1 MRSKMYCI
9 YIVNEQ
15 NKAYTKGI
23 YGNKDRAIERYKKWL
38 NEYRAEPMH
47 IEYLRYELVEYKLSK
62 DQITAIIDVQDA
74 LTRFIENDDNLFGGA
89 MSYQIERELTDLNVM
104 IMETLYAYD
113 KIGDKR
119 TLRSTTIK
127 EGEIA

>member
-62 DQITAIIDVQDA
+62 DQI
-74 LTRFIENDDNLFGGA
+74 
-89 MSYQIERELTDLNVM
+89 
-104 IMETLYAYD
+104 METLYAYD

>member
-9 YIVNEQ
+9 YVVNRE

-23 YGNKDRAIERYKKWL
+23 YGNKDRAIERYDGWI
-38 NEYRAEPMH
+38 NEFKSNPEH

-62 DQITAIIDVQDA
+62 DQIATILDVQDA
-74 LTRFIENDDNLFGGA
+74 LTRFIENDDNLFGGT

-104 IMETLYAYD
+104 MMEALYVYD

-119 TLRSTTIK
+119 TLRSTVIK
-127 EGEIA
+127 EGEIL